1 MKPLIWI
8 IDEEW
13 SDYNIEQERLK
24 QAFPNCVIK
33 YSGND
38 YQKDLDD
45 FGRYA
50 DAILCQVYVTIG
62 EETVEKLE
70 NCQIIAVYGGGYD
83 RVAVDAAK
91 SKDITVTYVPGYC
104 VEDVSD
110 YVISAIYFFN
120 KNLPYYL
127 QVANKG
133 SWGAQAVS
141 VLTPRIASSTLLI
154 IGFGRIGQKVAEKA
168 NAAHMRVL
176 VHDPRLSNSD
186 AIECGV
192 IKVTL
197 QEGLPEADYVTLHT
211 TYTSETDGLLAM
223 PEFKLMKQTA
233 HVINTSRG
241 RVMNE
246 DDLIEAVKSKFISG
260 AMLDVIANEPP
271 IGSEAVFSCP
281 NIYVTPHVSYLSV
294 ESLHTL
300 KERAVANV
308 ITVLNGGQSK
318 DAVI

>member
-62 EETVEKLE
+62 EETITKLE
-70 NCQIIAVYGGGYD
+70 SCQIIAIYGGGYD

-133 SWGAQAVS
+133 PWGAQAVS

-168 NAAHMRVL
+168 NAAHMNVL

-186 AIECGV
+186 AVDCGV
-192 IKVTL
+192 TKVTL
-197 QEGLPEADYVTLHT
+197 QEGLPKADYVTLHT
-211 TYTSETDGLLAM
+211 TYSSKTDGLLAM
-223 PEFKLMKQTA
+223 PEFKLMKSTA

-241 RVMNE
+241 RVIKE
-246 DDLIEAVKSKFISG
+246 QDLIEAVKNKFISG

-271 IGSEAVFSCP
+271 TGSEAVFSCP

-294 ESLHTL
+294 ESLQTL

-308 ITVLNGGQSK
+308 ITVLNGGRSK